1 MINVKDLN
9 EKFNERMEDKYE
21 ELITN
26 FEEFIDKQLLN
37 TNNSARITKWDFL
50 NIINKTYKLNTRKFT
65 NYNKAFKVFGNIIYY
80 SRRYIYEGECVNSSK
95 AYKII
100 DYLFGRYVKNGYYLH
115 CDKIQNKSKRRCSR
129 EYEICIT
136 KRQIIE

>member
-26 FEEFIDKQLLN
+26 FEEFIDKQLLS

-50 NIINKTYKLNTRKFT
+50 NIINKTYKLNTKKFI
-65 NYNKAFKVFGNIIYY
+65 NYNKSFKVFENIMYY
-80 SRRYIYEGECVNSSK
+80 NGRYVYEGECVSSSK

-100 DYLFGRYVKNGYYLH
+100 DYLFGRYVKNGYCLY
-115 CDKIQNKSKRRCSR
+115 CDKIQNKSKRRYNR
-129 EYEICIT
+129 EHEVCIT
-136 KRQIIE
+136 KH

>member
-50 NIINKTYKLNTRKFT
+50 NIINKTYKLNTKKFI
-65 NYNKAFKVFGNIIYY
+65 NYNKSFKVFENIIYY

-100 DYLFGRYVKNGYYLH
+100 DYLFSRYVKNGYYLH

>member
-65 NYNKAFKVFGNIIYY
+65 NYNKAFKVFENIMYY
-80 SRRYIYEGECVNSSK
+80 NRGYIYEGECINSSK

-100 DYLFGRYVKNGYYLH
+100 DYLFSRYVKNGYFLY
-115 CDKIQNKSKRRCSR
+115 CDRIQNESKRRYRR
-129 EYEICIT
+129 ECEISIT
-136 KRQIIE
+136 RPLNN

>member
-37 TNNSARITKWDFL
+37 TNNSARITK
-50 NIINKTYKLNTRKFT
+50 
-65 NYNKAFKVFGNIIYY
+65 
-80 SRRYIYEGECVNSSK
+80 
-95 AYKII
+95 
-100 DYLFGRYVKNGYYLH
+100 
-115 CDKIQNKSKRRCSR
+115 
-129 EYEICIT
+129 
-136 KRQIIE
+136 

>member
-50 NIINKTYKLNTRKFT
+50 NIINKTYKLNTKKFT
-65 NYNKAFKVFGNIIYY
+65 NYNKAFKVFENIMYY
-80 SRRYIYEGECVNSSK
+80 NRGYIRRRMC
-95 AYKII
+95 
-100 DYLFGRYVKNGYYLH
+100 
-115 CDKIQNKSKRRCSR
+115 
-129 EYEICIT
+129 
-136 KRQIIE
+136 

>member
-50 NIINKTYKLNTRKFT
+50 NIINKTYKLNTKKFI
-65 NYNKAFKVFGNIIYY
+65 NYNKSFKVFENIIYY

-100 DYLFGRYVKNGYYLH
+100 DYLFSRYVKNGYYLH
-115 CDKIQNKSKRRCSR
+115 CDKIQNKSKRRYSR
-129 EYEICIT
+129 EHEICII